1 MLSPKPPIP
10 SPNPAP
16 QPTHSCFLA
25 RWVLLISVLISVSDI
40 ICTQELKLFHST
52 QCMGPLRRDLFSQ
65 ECLHSQAQWGNE
77 KHTGH
82 RNSGAAG
89 TETFWSPSAPRAK
102 AVPQPSV
109 HRSCQET
116 AGLPG
121 MLTQAY
127 RPIGRTSSSQRQQD

>member
-82 RNSGAAG
+82 RNSEAAG
-89 TETFWSPSAPRAK
+89 TGSFRAW
-102 AVPQPSV
+102 VVTEPSV
-109 HRSCQET
+109 HKFCLEK

-121 MLTQAY
+121 VLT
-127 RPIGRTSSSQRQQD
+127 